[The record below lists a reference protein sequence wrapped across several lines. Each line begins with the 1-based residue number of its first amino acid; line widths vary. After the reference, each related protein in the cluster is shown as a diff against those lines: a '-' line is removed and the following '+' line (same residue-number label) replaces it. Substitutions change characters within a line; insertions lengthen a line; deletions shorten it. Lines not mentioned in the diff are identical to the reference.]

1 MTSEWV
7 AVPTVGMHRWLP
19 LELARSLGA
28 SDPQAGDGVAANIT
42 FTFPD
47 ALRQTVLGA
56 GKADG
61 TTDPWQVEHLVWA
74 VLDVLHT
81 GNDDDRL
88 GPLTIL
94 PPRATWFGRAR
105 RPARP
110 GGAVERRAGRRR
122 HRAGP
127 RRPRQLAAPPVAP
140 DPRPHRRAQ
149 PCRAPPRPARRSPRR
164 NASPRSAAPV
174 GRVRR
179 HDHSRRGAIRGADRR
194 RRRPSGPPP
203 LLARPLAY
211 RHQPRARYHSGL
223 ATTGRP
229 AARRRPVRR
238 RRTPPAPALVGAA
251 LP

>member
-7 AVPTVGMHRWLP
+7 AVPTVGMHRWLA

-28 SDPQAGDGVAANIT
+28 SDPHAGDGVAANIT

-47 ALRQTVLGA
+47 ALRQAVLGPA
-56 GKADG
+56 
-61 TTDPWQVEHLVWA
+61 PRSRLVWRGPA
-74 VLDVLHT
+74 PRRPLRPVL
-81 GNDDDRL
+81 
-88 GPLTIL
+88 
-94 PPRATWFGRAR
+94 RA
-105 RPARP
+105 PARP
-110 GGAVERRAGRRR
+110 RGAVERRAGRRR
-122 HRAGP
+122 HRSGT

-229 AARRRPVRR
+229 AARRPPARR